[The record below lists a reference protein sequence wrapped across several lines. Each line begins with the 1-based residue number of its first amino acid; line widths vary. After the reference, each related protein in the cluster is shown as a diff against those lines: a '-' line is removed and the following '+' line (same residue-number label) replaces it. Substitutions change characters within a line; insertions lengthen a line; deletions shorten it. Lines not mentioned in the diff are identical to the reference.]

1 MASDLRVVLPN
12 RPGALLEA
20 CDILARAGIPL
31 LGFAGDLRP
40 GERWGYLHV
49 LVDDATTAHKELEG
63 NGFEV
68 TSTHEVNVLSVSEK
82 HPGALAEEIKRY
94 SDAGKNIEV
103 VYMSSAGEIVVAT
116 DDMQHQR
123 PGVRVDG
130 AG

>member
-49 LVDDATTAHKELEG
+49 LVDDGATAQDELEA

-68 TSTHEVNVLSVSEK
+68 TSTHEVNVLSVDK

-123 PGVRVDG
+123 RGVRMDD